1 MSLVFNL
8 KEQKMNKAKLIQK
21 IQKAIEPRM
30 EPRGYGDNPEE
41 MQETKSDTLY
51 LTQDEVLCVI
61 GMRKCTS
68 VAISTNLGGYDES
81 CFGED
86 GKAERVFTSSNR
98 VHVRL
103 GKKVAKAM
111 IKDIYSP
118 KLISVHAIGSVLSDD
133 NDRFSI
139 VL

>member
-8 KEQKMNKAKLIQK
+8 KERKMNKAKLIQK

-30 EPRGYGDNPEE
+30 EPKGFGDNPEE
-41 MQETKSDTLY
+41 MQETKSDRLF

-68 VAISTNLGGYDES
+68 VAISTDLGGYDES
-81 CFGED
+81 CFNED
-86 GKAERVFTSSNR
+86 GEAESVFKSSNR
-98 VHVRL
+98 IHVRL
-103 GKKVAKAM
+103 GKKVAKKM

-118 KLISVHAIGSVLSDD
+118 KLISVLAIGNVLSDD
-133 NDRFSI
+133 DGRFSI

>member
-1 MSLVFNL
+1 
-8 KEQKMNKAKLIQK
+8 MNKAKLIQK

-30 EPRGYGDNPEE
+30 EPKGYGDNPEE
-41 MQETKSDTLY
+41 MQETKSDRLF

-111 IKDIYSP
+111 IKDIYNP

>member
-1 MSLVFNL
+1 
-8 KEQKMNKAKLIQK
+8 MNKAKLIQK

-30 EPRGYGDNPEE
+30 EPKGYGDNPEE

-111 IKDIYSP
+111 IKDVYSP
-118 KLISVHAIGSVLSDD
+118 KLFSVHAIGSVLSSDD
-133 NDRFSI
+133 DGRFSI

>member
-1 MSLVFNL
+1 
-8 KEQKMNKAKLIQK
+8 MNKAKLIQK
-21 IQKAIEPRM
+21 IQKAIKPRM
-30 EPRGYGDNPEE
+30 EPKGYGDNPEE
-41 MQETKSDTLY
+41 MEETKSDTLY

-111 IKDIYSP
+111 IKDVYSP
-118 KLISVHAIGSVLSDD
+118 KLFSVHAIGSVLSSDD
-133 NDRFSI
+133 DGRFSI

>member
-1 MSLVFNL
+1 
-8 KEQKMNKAKLIQK
+8 MNKAKLIQK

-30 EPRGYGDNPEE
+30 EPKGFGDNPEE
-41 MQETKSDTLY
+41 MQETKSDRLF

-86 GKAERVFTSSNR
+86 GEAESVFNSANHI
-98 VHVRL
+98 HVRL
-103 GKKVAKAM
+103 GKKVAKKM

-118 KLISVHAIGSVLSDD
+118 KLISVLAIGSVLSDD
-133 NDRFSI
+133 DDRFSI

>member
-1 MSLVFNL
+1 
-8 KEQKMNKAKLIQK
+8 MNKAKLIQK

-30 EPRGYGDNPEE
+30 ESKGYGDNPEE
-41 MQETKSDTLY
+41 MEETKSDTLY

-118 KLISVHAIGSVLSDD
+118 KLFSVLAIGSVLSSDD
-133 NDRFSI
+133 DGRFSI

>member
-1 MSLVFNL
+1 
-8 KEQKMNKAKLIQK
+8 MNKAKLIQK

-30 EPRGYGDNPEE
+30 EPKGYGDNPEE

-111 IKDIYSP
+111 IKDIYNP